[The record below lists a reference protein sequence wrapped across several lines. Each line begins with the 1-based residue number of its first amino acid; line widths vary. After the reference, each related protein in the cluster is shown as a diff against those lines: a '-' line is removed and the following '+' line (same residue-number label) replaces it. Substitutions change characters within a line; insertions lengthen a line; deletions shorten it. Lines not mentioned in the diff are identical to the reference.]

1 MYAVRYRSMSWRWF
15 LKIENEATTCK
26 PSDTCQPL
34 PVFTQV
40 MSRFG
45 EQREVHENTN
55 ADRRL
60 NGAAEWNQPD
70 AFKM

>member
-1 MYAVRYRSMSWRWF
+1 M
-15 LKIENEATTCK
+15 LTG
-26 PSDTCQPL
+26 L
-34 PVFTQV
+34 TQG
-40 MSRFG
+40 FAK
-45 EQREVHENTN
+45 QQEVHENTN